1 LPVQLFQLW
10 LGIKRIHLTG
20 PAIHVQKN
28 HSACTRAMMVPLYGT
43 SSAIGAIK
51 LISPTRLLM
60 MQRG

>member
-1 LPVQLFQLW
+1 
-10 LGIKRIHLTG
+10 
-20 PAIHVQKN
+20 
-28 HSACTRAMMVPLYGT
+28 MMVPLYGT